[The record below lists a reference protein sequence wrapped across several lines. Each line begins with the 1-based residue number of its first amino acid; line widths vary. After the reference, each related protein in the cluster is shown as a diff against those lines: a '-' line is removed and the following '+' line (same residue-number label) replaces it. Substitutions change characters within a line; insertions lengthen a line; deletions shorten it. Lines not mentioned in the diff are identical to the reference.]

1 MRIDAVMASLV
12 IHVAMCAAEP
22 APVVFDAG
30 LVYPGSEIAHVF
42 EIPNAGPGAMEVV
55 DVRRS
60 CSCSSGEP
68 KPTKVEPGG
77 VITLPVRVFAPP
89 DPDAAVRSVFTMHL
103 RTDQGPMTR
112 SLVVQSHTASM
123 IRFPWRGRHAFD
135 QLDPGGLPHEE
146 VVTLKRGAF
155 PVAWSGLAVDVMDG
169 GPLVQAR
176 VEPDANRDTWR
187 LHISVGNT
195 GVTGTIP
202 VRLACR
208 FLDGAKALPQQE
220 ECLAT
225 VSIRGDWRADP
236 SMVMAGVLRTGS
248 TCTTGFRIRSDTP
261 LEPDLRVVV
270 SPSSLGK
277 AVVDRDGVVHLI
289 IRAPDRPSDLSG
301 WVDIVGHQRT
311 VRVPVVGLSIS
322 P

>member
-1 MRIDAVMASLV
+1 MRIAAAMASLV
-12 IHVAMCAAEP
+12 IHFAICAAEP

-30 LVYPGSEIAHVF
+30 LVYPGSEIEHVF
-42 EIPNAGPGAMEVV
+42 EISNAGPGAMEVV

-68 KPTKVEPGG
+68 KPTKVELGG

-103 RTDQGPMTR
+103 RTDQGLTTR
-112 SLVVQSHTASM
+112 SLVVQSRTASM
-123 IRFPWRGRHAFD
+123 IRFPWHGRHAFD
-135 QLDPGGLPHEE
+135 QLDLGGLPHEE

-155 PVAWSGLAVDVMDG
+155 PVAWSGLAVHVMDG

-176 VEPDANRDTWR
+176 VEPDADRDTWR
-187 LHISVGNT
+187 LLITVGNA

-225 VSIRGDWRADP
+225 VTIRGDWRADP

-248 TCTTGFRIRSDTP
+248 TRMTGFRIRSDTP
-261 LEPDLRVVV
+261 LESDLRVLVV
-270 SPSSLGK
+270 PSSLGEGTIEPDG
-277 AVVDRDGVVHLI
+277 AVHVT
-289 IRAPDRPSDLSG
+289 IRAPDHPADLSG
-301 WVDIVGHQRT
+301 WVDIIGHQRT
-311 VRVPVVGLSIS
+311 LRVPVVGIAIS